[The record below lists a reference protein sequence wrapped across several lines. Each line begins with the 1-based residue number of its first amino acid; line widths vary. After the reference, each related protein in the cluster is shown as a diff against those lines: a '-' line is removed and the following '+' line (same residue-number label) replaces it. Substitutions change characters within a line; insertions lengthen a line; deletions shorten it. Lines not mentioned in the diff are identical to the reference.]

1 MSGLK
6 RLVNFPE
13 FAGTHSLVE
22 SPCECLADFFR
33 REILKHQQCLERQ
46 REYYSDVAIR
56 QAEDAL
62 MRTLEQ
68 VECLCQRADANQII
82 GELLKKFDA
91 VTNLSAW
98 TDLGPLN

>member
-6 RLVNFPE
+6 RLSSFPDLT
-13 FAGTHSLVE
+13 ASHLVVE

-33 REILKHQQCLERQ
+33 REIVKHQLCLERQ

-56 QAEDAL
+56 QAEQAL

-68 VECLCQRADANQII
+68 VECLCKRADATQVI
-82 GELLKKFDA
+82 GELLQKFDA
-91 VTNLSAW
+91 VTNLSAF
-98 TDLGPLN
+98 TDLQHLH

>member
-1 MSGLK
+1 MSGFK
-6 RLVNFPE
+6 RLASLNE
-13 FAGTHSLVE
+13 FAVTRLVGD

-33 REILKHQQCLERQ
+33 REIVKHQECLERQ

-62 MRTLEQ
+62 MRTLAQ

-91 VTNLSAW
+91 VTNLSAFA
-98 TDLGPLN
+98 DLQHLH